1 MKVKIRNK
9 GEFQVEGIRVETKNK
24 EYLLKDCADGITII
38 EIGSEVIKIQPQVAN
53 SIVILDK

>member
-9 GEFQVEGIRVETKNK
+9 GEFQAEGIRIETKNK
-24 EYLLKDCADGITII
+24 EYLLKDCVDGITII
-38 EIGSEVIKIQPQVAN
+38 EIGCEVIKIQPQVAN